1 MPDVKQ
7 LLKDEFSRLARKEFK
22 KSTEPLMKQVSAL
35 KIALAEQ
42 KKKIALLE
50 KEIQAKNIHPL
61 AQIVQEPLPAL
72 KPKGASTIRVGSV
85 QIRKLRKKLNISQAQ
100 MAALLDVNVNSVAF
114 WEQGK
119 VVPRPDAKARIAALR
134 SMPKRV
140 MKQILA
146 EKFPEQAEKKKK
158 VRRLR
163 KEVTSAAVPSASASV
178 LPEAAAAPAQSSAAA
193 SETAE

>member
-72 KPKGASTIRVGSV
+72 GGPDGQRQPV
-85 QIRKLRKKLNISQAQ
+85 QTLRP
-100 MAALLDVNVNSVAF
+100 LDCD
-114 WEQGK
+114 E
-119 VVPRPDAKARIAALR
+119 
-134 SMPKRV
+134 
-140 MKQILA
+140 
-146 EKFPEQAEKKKK
+146 
-158 VRRLR
+158 
-163 KEVTSAAVPSASASV
+163 
-178 LPEAAAAPAQSSAAA
+178 
-193 SETAE
+193 

>member
-61 AQIVQEPLPAL
+61 TQIVQEPFPAL
-72 KPKGASTIRVGSV
+72 KPKGASNVRVGSV

-163 KEVTSAAVPSASASV
+163 KEVTPAAVPSASASV
-178 LPEAAAAPAQSSAAA
+178 LSEAVATPAQSSAAA

>member
-61 AQIVQEPLPAL
+61 TQIVQEPLPAL
-72 KPKGASTIRVGSV
+72 KPKGASNVRVGSV

-163 KEVTSAAVPSASASV
+163 KEVTPAAVPSASASV
-178 LPEAAAAPAQSSAAA
+178 LSEAVAAPAQSSPSA